1 MTRDASTLHQRIIA
15 DVEARIRSGEWRPG
29 HRIPYEH
36 EFVAQYGCARAT
48 VSKALQALTTVGFIE
63 RRKKAGSFVAQPQVH
78 AALLGIPDIRRVVT
92 DRGEDYSF
100 RLLARSV
107 EQGSDAWK
115 GQAPACEG
123 PVLRLEG
130 LHFAGARPLAVEHRE
145 ISLAAVPEA
154 EPVDFASEAPGS
166 WLLEHIPWTDARHRI
181 AAVGAGPRLGPL
193 LDVDRHQACLQVERW
208 TWQVG
213 RPITFARQTFPGD
226 RYDLIGDLTPGRG

>member
-1 MTRDASTLHQRIIA
+1 MRRDASTLHQRIIA

-48 VSKALQALTTVGFIE
+48 VSKALQALQAAGFIE

-92 DRGEDYSF
+92 ERGEDYGF

-107 EQGSDAWK
+107 EPASDAWPCD
-115 GQAPACEG
+115 GA
-123 PVLRLEG
+123 VLRLEG
-130 LHFAGARPLAVEHRE
+130 VHFAGARPLAIEHRE
-145 ISLAAVPEA
+145 ISLVAVPDARE
-154 EPVDFASEAPGS
+154 VDFAHEAPGS
-166 WLLEHIPWTDARHRI
+166 WLLDHIPWTDARHRI
-181 AAVGAGPRLGPL
+181 AAVSAGPRIARL
-193 LDVDRHQACLQVERW
+193 LEVDRHQACLQVERW
-208 TWQVG
+208 TWQVD

-226 RYDLIGDLTPGRG
+226 RYDLVGDLTPARRPADA